1 MTTADNN
8 AVCAALERTQNKH
21 GVYTAG
27 TRNSDNFYI
36 SGIRQTVIAGKVRTG
51 IRTPVATKRND

>member
-1 MTTADNN
+1 MATADDNTVR
-8 AVCAALERTQNKH
+8 ASLERTQNKH

-27 TRNSDNFYI
+27 TRNSDNLYV
-36 SGIRQTVIAGKVRTG
+36 SGIRQTVVAGKVRTG